1 MLRITKQS
9 DYGILLMTLIATRPE
24 SGSHSARDLADETGL
39 PLPMVGKI
47 LKLLVRDG
55 LLVSQR
61 GAKGGYRLS
70 KSPAGITVE
79 DIVRSLEGPIA
90 ITECSETGP
99 GGCRFTGACTLQP
112 NWMRINRALRKALQ
126 GITLMDMMPAD
137 GKLDGVSCAGMTR
150 AAEALERMAG
160 AGA

>member
-9 DYGILLMTLIATRPE
+9 DYGILLMTLFATRPE

-70 KSPAGITVE
+70 KAPTAITVE

-99 GGCRFTGACTLQP
+99 GGCRFTDSCTLQP
-112 NWMRINRALRKALQ
+112 NWMRINQALRKALQ

-137 GKLDGVSCAGMTR
+137 GTLDGVACAGMTR
-150 AAEALERMAG
+150 ATESLERMAG
-160 AGA
+160 ANA